1 MKALVYL
8 GPVTKTLEERPK
20 PEITAPT
27 DAIVKII
34 KTTIWGTDLHIL
46 KGDVPSSTASTK
58 PAASLSPAPNP
69 TKAPRSIRCPPT
81 ALSAS
86 SATNVS
92 FSKVGIRIA
101 IFRSSSAACVSK
113 IRSPARRLVFLTNQI
128 TLPAVTI
135 CQLYKSRWRFELFF
149 K

>member
-8 GPVTKTLEERPK
+8 GPVTKTPEERPK

-69 TKAPRSIRCPPT
+69 TKARQIYSLPT
-81 ALSAS
+81 DRAIGIICDQRIVLEGRYPHRHFPQQLRRMRFKDPQSGKTFGVPHQSDNAARRDHLSALQKS
-86 SATNVS
+86 LAV
-92 FSKVGIRIA
+92 RA
-101 IFRSSSAACVSK
+101 IF
-113 IRSPARRLVFLTNQI
+113 
-128 TLPAVTI
+128 
-135 CQLYKSRWRFELFF
+135 
-149 K
+149 